1 MWVYCPHVYLST
13 ILQPDT
19 ISQSVICTLRHQCHQ
34 PLIVAIKHG
43 RLQIQISTIYNIYI
57 SIIVS
62 TKGIS
67 LAHYTRPITVSLF
80 LDISNLDSAWTKVS
94 IWSRAGCQTVRQQ
107 LLLLWTDSEW
117 CFLHMKMFHCIISYP
132 VNGSA
137 KYSSTLHTVHPRL
150 TVMRSG
156 K

>member
-1 MWVYCPHVYLST
+1 MVYFSSEHQVSLNINIERKGWWGLTLLPRVYLST

-43 RLQIQISTIYNIYI
+43 WLQIQISTIYNIYI

-80 LDISNLDSAWTKVS
+80 LDISNLDSA
-94 IWSRAGCQTVRQQ
+94 
-107 LLLLWTDSEW
+107 
-117 CFLHMKMFHCIISYP
+117 
-132 VNGSA
+132 
-137 KYSSTLHTVHPRL
+137 
-150 TVMRSG
+150 
-156 K
+156 